1 MSKSRRP
8 VAPVAAEFLE
18 EAIRAFAG
26 RCRRPV
32 VQEPGE
38 EAFPLLP
45 DRHEFGRSAGKL
57 LLSAWDDVRNWNRRV
72 VNVAHHQTGRLTLVI
87 EKFGGRQAEAWIFDG
102 DRPEALQW
110 DRQGDRMIVREQFR
124 RMLRRSFVGWEL
136 DDLTTERDL
145 EHTLSANYPRAV
157 VRQGKRAWAAIL
169 APPEAPHALSFGLI
183 WLDYVRRRR
192 QPKVTVEGLALFL
205 PAKETQAIALRLR
218 WLDTA
223 KAAFQLFAYSPDGET
238 APLDLADCGNLHTTL
253 DRCQH
258 SILALP
264 DWVAQLAAWPKVERV
279 SLAGG
284 AASFRIFGL
293 EFARWR
299 DGELRGGF
307 EDRRLLHPRDLPE
320 LRAVAGELANLRQE
334 PGSLLQRRSPE
345 AWLEMRVRESLTTL
359 DAHLCPEPVYGQVP
373 AMAGVDRG
381 IADLLAIERSGRL
394 AVLEIKA
401 TEDIHLPLQA
411 LDYWMR
417 VAWHVEARDF
427 AACGYF
433 PGHTVASTRPR
444 LLLIAPALEFHPTTE
459 TILGFFS
466 SVIPVERLGVGIE
479 WREELRLLF
488 RLHGAERPA

>member
-1 MSKSRRP
+1 MAKSRRP
-8 VAPVAAEFLE
+8 VAPAAAEFLE
-18 EAIRAFAG
+18 EAIRAFAA
-26 RCRRPV
+26 RCRRPLL
-32 VQEPGE
+32 QEPGE
-38 EAFPLLP
+38 EAIPLLAG
-45 DRHEFGRSAGKL
+45 RHEFGRSAGKL

-110 DRQGDRMIVREQFR
+110 DRHGDRMILREQFR
-124 RMLRRSFVGWEL
+124 RMLRRSFIGWEL

-145 EHTLSANYPRAV
+145 EHTLSANYPRAL

-192 QPKVTVEGLALFL
+192 QPKITVEGLALFL
-205 PAKETQAIALRLR
+205 PAHETQATALRLR
-218 WLDTA
+218 WLDPA
-223 KAAFQLFAYSPDGET
+223 KAAFALYAYSPEGD
-238 APLDLADCGNLHTTL
+238 AVRLDPADCGNLQTAL

-264 DWVAQLAAWPKVERV
+264 DWVAQLAGWPHVERV

-284 AASFRIFGL
+284 AASFRVFGL

-299 DGELRGGF
+299 EGELRGGF

-320 LRAVAGELANLRQE
+320 LRAIAAELVRLRQE
-334 PGSLLQRRSPE
+334 PGSLLQRRAPE

-359 DAHLCPEPVYGQVP
+359 DAQLCPEPVYGQVP
-373 AMAGVDRG
+373 AMAGVERG

-394 AVLEIKA
+394 VVLEIKA
-401 TEDIHLPLQA
+401 TEDLHLPLQS

-417 VAWHVEARDF
+417 VAWHAAAGDF

-433 PGHTVASTRPR
+433 PGHAVATLRPR
-444 LLLIAPALEFHPTTE
+444 LLLVAPALEFHPTTE

-466 SVIPVERLGVGIE
+466 SDVPVERIGIGLE
-479 WREELRLLF
+479 WRQQLRVLF
-488 RLHGAERPA
+488 RLHGAARPA

>member
-1 MSKSRRP
+1 MPKSRRP
-8 VAPVAAEFLE
+8 AAPVAAELLE
-18 EAIRAFAG
+18 EAVRTFAG

-32 VQEPGE
+32 VQEAGE

-57 LLSAWDDVRNWNRRV
+57 LLSAWDEVRNWNRRV
-72 VNVAHHQTGRLTLVI
+72 VGVADHQAGRLTLVI
-87 EKFGGRQAEAWIFDG
+87 EKFGGRQGEAWLYDA

-110 DRQGDRMIVREQFR
+110 DRRGGRRIVREQFR
-124 RMLRRSFVGWEL
+124 RMLLRSFTGWEIEEL
-136 DDLTTERDL
+136 STEQDL
-145 EHTLSANYPRAV
+145 EHTLSANYPRALI
-157 VRQGKRAWAAIL
+157 RQGKRAWAAIL

-183 WLDYVRRRR
+183 WLDYVRRRF
-192 QPKVTVEGLALFL
+192 QPKLTVEGLALYL
-205 PAKETQAIALRLR
+205 PAQETQAIALRLR
-218 WLDTA
+218 WLDPA
-223 KAAFQLFAYSPDGET
+223 KALFQLFAYSPNGET
-238 APLDLADCGNLHTTL
+238 ALLDLADCGNLHTTL

-264 DWVAQLAAWPKVERV
+264 DWVAQLAAWPHVERV

-284 AASFRIFGL
+284 AASFRILGL

-320 LRAVAGELANLRQE
+320 LRAVAAELANLRQE
-334 PGSLLQRRSPE
+334 RGSLLERRSPE
-345 AWLEMRVRESLTTL
+345 AWLEMRVRESLSTL
-359 DAHLCPEPVYGQVP
+359 DARLCPEPVYGQVP

-401 TEDIHLPLQA
+401 SEDVHLPLQA

-417 VAWHVEARDF
+417 VAWHVEAGDF
-427 AACGYF
+427 TACGYF
-433 PGHTVASTRPR
+433 PGHTVANARPR

-466 SVIPVERLGVGIE
+466 SVVPVERLGVGLE
-479 WREELRLLF
+479 WRQELRLLF
-488 RLHGAERPA
+488 RLHGAARPA